1 MKKVLTII
9 LIVLIILIALFKIF
23 DVEMLILKRLY
34 PTTYSDYVE
43 KYAKKYEIEKE
54 WVYALIKAESNFDE
68 TSISQSGAVRTYAT
82 YG

>member
-1 MKKVLTII
+1 MKKILTII
-9 LIVLIILIALFKIF
+9 LIVLIILVALFKIL
-23 DVEMLILKRLY
+23 DVETLILKRLY
-34 PTTYSDYVE
+34 PTTYSEYVD
-43 KYAKKYEIEKE
+43 KYAEKYEIEKE